1 MPTMPNYRKR
11 TTTNGTHKLQNVS
24 CTTQSCRLPNTKIAT
39 QQWQNTVE
47 KTEQYTP
54 KNTKQTFIKYKI
66 YSIEYG
72 KTTQFFQKS
81 SNLFAFISLLVSKT
95 ENFNCFLF
103 GISTTIIY
111 LCNENLNAI
120 VNYVHRSS
128 L

>member
-1 MPTMPNYRKR
+1 M
-11 TTTNGTHKLQNVS
+11 
-24 CTTQSCRLPNTKIAT
+24 
-39 QQWQNTVE
+39 E

-66 YSIEYG
+66 HGIEYG
-72 KTTQFFQKS
+72 KTTQYFQKS
-81 SNLFAFISLLVSKT
+81 GNLFAFISLLVSKT

>member
-1 MPTMPNYRKR
+1 MVLNME
-11 TTTNGTHKLQNVS
+11 KLHNF
-24 CTTQSCRLPNTKIAT
+24 
-39 QQWQNTVE
+39 
-47 KTEQYTP
+47 P
-54 KNTKQTFIKYKI
+54 K
-66 YSIEYG
+66 
-72 KTTQFFQKS
+72 KS

>member
-1 MPTMPNYRKR
+1 M
-11 TTTNGTHKLQNVS
+11 
-24 CTTQSCRLPNTKIAT
+24 
-39 QQWQNTVE
+39 E

-95 ENFNCFLF
+95 ENFNCFFLVF
-103 GISTTIIY
+103 PQQLYTFAMRI
-111 LCNENLNAI
+111 
-120 VNYVHRSS
+120 
-128 L
+128 

>member
-1 MPTMPNYRKR
+1 M
-11 TTTNGTHKLQNVS
+11 
-24 CTTQSCRLPNTKIAT
+24 
-39 QQWQNTVE
+39 E
-47 KTEQYTP
+47 KTEEYTP